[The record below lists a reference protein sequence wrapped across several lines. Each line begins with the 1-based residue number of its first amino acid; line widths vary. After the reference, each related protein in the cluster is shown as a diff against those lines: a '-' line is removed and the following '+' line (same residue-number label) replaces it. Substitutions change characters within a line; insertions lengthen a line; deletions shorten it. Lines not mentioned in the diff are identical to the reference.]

1 MYLPSYWVYFLLRPS
16 LLEDSLP
23 VTLIFGVKKKLKNPI
38 FSPLSG
44 ETLPRKE
51 LSNGISNDTWHV
63 LVSCRFNL
71 KKKKNC
77 HFLFFLLLSS
87 LSTESLKL
95 IVIHFSRI
103 QFSSSRLMLKAKALC
118 YRLVKSR
125 KATSCALPSEPSPS
139 TSVAAVSAVSGDHR
153 SRCLS
158 LIVKLGGR
166 GLANSAREV
175 ISRVIDGSSSISE
188 AALVVD
194 FAGNN
199 GIELDSCCCGALI
212 RKLTEMGQPG
222 LAETFY
228 NERVIGNEEEL
239 LKLLL
244 VLTGGS
250 CEYWYSRRWPRD
262 YGLYETRLS
271 KRKQRRCHCGYLSV
285 LCYSSSVKP

>member
-1 MYLPSYWVYFLLRPS
+1 M
-16 LLEDSLP
+16 
-23 VTLIFGVKKKLKNPI
+23 
-38 FSPLSG
+38 LS
-44 ETLPRKE
+44 
-51 LSNGISNDTWHV
+51 
-63 LVSCRFNL
+63 
-71 KKKKNC
+71 
-77 HFLFFLLLSS
+77 
-87 LSTESLKL
+87 
-95 IVIHFSRI
+95 
-103 QFSSSRLMLKAKALC
+103 
-118 YRLVKSR
+118 LVKSR
-125 KATSCALPSEPSPS
+125 KAISCALPSEPSPS

-166 GLANSAREV
+166 GLVDSAREV

-262 YGLYETRLS
+262 YGRNNIIWLFCLDHRSYMKHDCPKGNRGDVTVVICPFCATAVRLNPDEVPNLAWEEHVNS
-271 KRKQRRCHCGYLSV
+271 VCDHSNDEKAVKKKKICPVPRCGAVLTFSYTIKCRDCDIDHCLKHRFGSEHSCSIGYQNPLVSFNRLLHPRIFKLV
-285 LCYSSSVKP
+285 

>member
-1 MYLPSYWVYFLLRPS
+1 
-16 LLEDSLP
+16 
-23 VTLIFGVKKKLKNPI
+23 
-38 FSPLSG
+38 
-44 ETLPRKE
+44 
-51 LSNGISNDTWHV
+51 
-63 LVSCRFNL
+63 
-71 KKKKNC
+71 
-77 HFLFFLLLSS
+77 
-87 LSTESLKL
+87 
-95 IVIHFSRI
+95 
-103 QFSSSRLMLKAKALC
+103 MLKAKALC

-139 TSVAAVSAVSGDHR
+139 TSVAAVSAISGDHW

-166 GLANSAREV
+166 GLVDSAREV

-199 GIELDSCCCGALI
+199 GIELDLCCCGALI
-212 RKLTEMGQPG
+212 RKLTDMGQPG

-228 NERVIGNEEEL
+228 NERVIGNGMVPDSSVLDSMVFCLVKLRRFDEARAHLDSSIASGYVPSRDASSLVIDELCNQDRFLEGFHCFEQVKKGGSGLWLWCCKRLFKGLCDHGHLDEAVGMLDTLCFVEEEL

-262 YGLYETRLS
+262 YG
-271 KRKQRRCHCGYLSV
+271 
-285 LCYSSSVKP
+285 